1 MTKKEFETTD
11 EPLCMI
17 VSLDPS
23 TGKVFYDTYD
33 WRAQNIWLEDFRK
46 DFPKMMHFSTL
57 NPAAIR
63 ERKKMF
69 GINNTEAR

>member
-1 MTKKEFETTD
+1 MTKKKFETTD
-11 EPLCMI
+11 EPLYMI

-23 TGKVFYDTYD
+23 TGKVLYDTYD
-33 WRAQNIWLEDFRK
+33 WRTQDGWLNDFRK
-46 DFPKMMHFSTL
+46 DFPNMMHFSTL

-69 GINNTEAR
+69 GLKLE

>member
-17 VSLDPS
+17 VSLDPN
-23 TGKVFYDTYD
+23 TGQMLYDTYD
-33 WRAQNIWLEDFRK
+33 WCTYDKWLEDFKK
-46 DFPKMMHFSTL
+46 DFPNMMHFSTF

-69 GINNTEAR
+69 GLVS

>member
-1 MTKKEFETTD
+1 MMTKKEFEITE

-23 TGKVFYDTYD
+23 TGKVLYDTYD
-33 WRAQNIWLEDFRK
+33 WRAQEGWMK
-46 DFPKMMHFSTL
+46 DFKKNFPEMMHFSIL

-63 ERKKMF
+63 ERKKRF
-69 GINNTEAR
+69 GLLS